1 MIDTQIIETDMNK
14 RMLNIDGANID
25 FELYTTKNSI
35 IKLECGY
42 VDAETYINTEQSLFR
57 VRKILRTL

>member
-35 IKLECGY
+35 IKLDRRKNGLFY
-42 VDAETYINTEQSLFR
+42 LISAFHHTEPF
-57 VRKILRTL
+57 

>member
-1 MIDTQIIETDMNK
+1 MNK
-14 RMLNIDGANID
+14 RMLNLDGANID

-57 VRKILRTL
+57 VRKLLRTL